1 MLPVDKHVSPEMS
14 TREIP
19 RLIHSMTVNTL
30 NFCSFAWTR
39 YIAPEFDEL
48 SYLVALPHTLSS
60 EAVDVFQVTISL
72 HDLDEP
78 TVNSVRKTTI
88 PAPKLDNPRTG
99 LTMCLY
105 FQDEFQLLVGY
116 ESGHTIVYNRESSS
130 DPKGDTKQAKDKS
143 SLSAWQ
149 YKPSYT
155 SRPHSQPILSI
166 HGLPSSQFYVT
177 TAADAKL
184 VTHSISKSDSLLG
197 FENVISSEPFHS
209 LNTKHS
215 GQQGLSVRDDGLLL
229 ATAGWDTKG
238 RVYRAPQELED
249 GEQTRFVP
257 PKEIAVLKWHKEGCY
272 CTAFA
277 HVQQENTVNR
287 EQSNIQNS
295 VKPLEQALETVGGH
309 DRMLT
314 AAQRREREAKMTHWL
329 ALGSKDGKIS
339 LWNIP

>member
-1 MLPVDKHVSPEMS
+1 MLPVDKHVSTQMS
-14 TREIP
+14 TGETP

-39 YIAPEFDEL
+39 YIASGSNES

-60 EAVDVFQVTISL
+60 EAIDIFQVSIL
-72 HDLDEP
+72 LYDLDEP

-116 ESGHTIVYNRESSS
+116 ESGHTIVYNRESYS
-130 DPKGDTKQAKDKS
+130 DLNGDTKQPKDKS

-149 YKPSYT
+149 YKPSYI

-166 HGLPSSQFYVT
+166 HGVPSHGSCVT

-184 VTHSISKSDSLLG
+184 VTHSISKSSSSLG
-197 FENVISSEPFHS
+197 FENVIPSEPFHS

-215 GQQGLSVRDDGLLL
+215 GQQGLSIRDDGLLL

-238 RVYRAPQELED
+238 RVYRAPQESKD
-249 GEQTRFVP
+249 NEQTRFVS

-277 HVQQENTVNR
+277 HVQQENTANQA
-287 EQSNIQNS
+287 QSNPDNRDKS
-295 VKPLEQALETVGGH
+295 LEQALNVVEGSTRV
-309 DRMLT
+309 LT
-314 AAQRREREAKMTHWL
+314 AAQRREREARTTHWL